1 MQKEANIWGIEG
13 VIQPSNKLRR
23 SKKKSPISKIVGF
36 GIVQGPLIVIQVEK
50 VKEAITYFKY
60 YSV

>member
-1 MQKEANIWGIEG
+1 MRKEANIWGIEG

-23 SKKKSPISKIVGF
+23 SKKQSPISKIVGF

-50 VKEAITYFKY
+50 VK
-60 YSV
+60 